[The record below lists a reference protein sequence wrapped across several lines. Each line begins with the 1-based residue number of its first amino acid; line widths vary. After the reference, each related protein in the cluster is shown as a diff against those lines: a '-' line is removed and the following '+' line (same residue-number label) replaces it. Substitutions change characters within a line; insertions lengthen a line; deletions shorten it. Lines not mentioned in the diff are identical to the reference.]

1 MSPVF
6 AHGQLRLYL
15 LALLVDGPR
24 HGYDLIRD
32 LETTFDGLYSPSAGT
47 VYPRLAKLEEEG
59 LIERLDEGRKS
70 PYRITEAGRAE
81 VAARQQE
88 LADIRR
94 DISHSIA
101 DLAETVRRG
110 IRERSVDVRAELRE
124 AAKAARAAAVP
135 VGGSGRSRGSDR
147 AASAAA
153 AGRVAGHE
161 DRPRPAQPDVERMV
175 NDFRAQL
182 RSTWR
187 SGRPTADQVQQIASI
202 LRRAG
207 EEIRAVVEARPAGD
221 SGPAGEPTGR

>member
-70 PYRITEAGRAE
+70 PYRITETGRAE

-110 IRERSVDVRAELRE
+110 IRERSVDLRAELKE

-135 VGGSGRSRGSDR
+135 VGGSARSRSSQHRARPSGAAPGQGQRTARSGQEDLDR
-147 AASAAA
+147 AVTA
-153 AGRVAGHE
+153 
-161 DRPRPAQPDVERMV
+161 
-175 NDFRAQL
+175 FRAEA
-182 RSTWR
+182 RSAWR
-187 SGRPTADQVQQIASI
+187 SVRLTGTQVQQIAGI
-202 LRRAG
+202 LREAT
-207 EEIRAVVEARPAGD
+207 EAIRAVVESRD
-221 SGPAGEPTGR
+221 GEPGR